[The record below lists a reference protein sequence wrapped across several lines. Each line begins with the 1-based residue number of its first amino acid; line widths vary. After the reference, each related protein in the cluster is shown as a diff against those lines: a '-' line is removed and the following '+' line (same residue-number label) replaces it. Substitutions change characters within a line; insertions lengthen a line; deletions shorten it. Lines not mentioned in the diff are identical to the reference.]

1 MRQCFSN
8 PPITCEINYVVTRI
22 LSDKIEQNK
31 IKRTRKEIQFI
42 THSKGENYPIKY
54 LFHTYVFVC
63 LCVYWVIEQKFL
75 QLITKSVKT
84 YKVYPEKQHI

>member
-1 MRQCFSN
+1 MYTYKCSMRQCFSN

-63 LCVYWVIEQKFL
+63 VLGHR
-75 QLITKSVKT
+75 TKISST
-84 YKVYPEKQHI
+84 YNKKCENIQGIP